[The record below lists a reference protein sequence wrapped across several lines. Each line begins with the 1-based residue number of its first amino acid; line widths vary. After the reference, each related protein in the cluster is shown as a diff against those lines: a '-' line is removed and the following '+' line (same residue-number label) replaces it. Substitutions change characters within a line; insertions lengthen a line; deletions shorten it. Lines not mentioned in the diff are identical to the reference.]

1 MTDEE
6 RLTQLV
12 RRALPPVAAHHPSRD
27 LWPSVAERM
36 DRRAA
41 WSMFDIGLA
50 AAVAIALVM
59 FPQALWF
66 IAYHL

>member
-27 LWPSVAERM
+27 LWPSVSQRM
-36 DRRAA
+36 DTRAA
-41 WSMFDIGLA
+41 WSMVDIALAVA
-50 AAVAIALVM
+50 AAIAVVF